1 MASMLFSSPGPAPLS
16 RMSPHRG
23 DIRHC
28 SPRASSPLD
37 IYSDAKEFLAGSPPL
52 LPRRKPSLDASKLP
66 FGGDASPTTA
76 NSLSSDRPFQPPK
89 RLPSL
94 TMEEFNAMKQRAGLE
109 SRCSDPGAV
118 NRSSES
124 RGESRGHSRSGSR
137 RRRNRM
143 DTKHTNNGV
152 SSAPPTRSVEVSEPL
167 TPGYMT
173 EPPLTE
179 PAAQQG
185 RHRRNGNSPFPRVY
199 SEDSLLT
206 PEGQRSKVPRPKHSR
221 ERRVFREQRDLSP
234 ASLANAASPQV
245 RSSRALPPTPGLGTS
260 ASEASLGR
268 SSSITRVSSKGEM
281 SALRRSP
288 PEPAS
293 ATPSVEIVAR
303 SAEPAAVE
311 PSMVVGRFGLG
322 AADAAGI
329 AEGQARLNAMLTSAR
344 EEPSS
349 SSTAAA
355 VAMDDSIRVSA
366 EHDYWDKSY
375 GSDHVADPHSNSGD
389 SGPRNHA
396 ALPSTLTCTR
406 GRRGGVMALSL
417 SAFGAECSR
426 DGAKMQASL
435 LGTLSS
441 PAAIHGGRFA
451 WVKGDVLGHGSL
463 GSVYKALDQR
473 TGQMIAVKEVKID
486 QMDEHD
492 VRFRLALENEVSIC
506 QDLKHP
512 HIVRYLG
519 HDYLDSRLYI
529 YLEYM
534 AGGSMAQV
542 LSQFGKLD
550 DSLIAVYTRGLLE
563 GLEYLHTREPPVLH
577 RDIKGANILVGL
589 DCKVKFSDFGCSKRT
604 TDSLSVSMRG
614 SIPWM
619 APEVIKQ
626 TGYGRMADIWSF
638 GCVLIEMGTA
648 KHPWGHFDNPMHAMV
663 RIGMSEDTPPLPEDC
678 CQAMKDFIGLCVRRD
693 KTTRPTAREL
703 LQHEFVRDILPE

>member
-1 MASMLFSSPGPAPLS
+1 VREGARARCRHEAMLSSPPGPALLS

-23 DIRHC
+23 EIRRY

-52 LPRRKPSLDASKLP
+52 LPRRKPSLDANKLP
-66 FGGDASPTTA
+66 FGGDASPTTGD
-76 NSLSSDRPFQPPK
+76 SLSSERPFAPPK

-94 TMEEFNAMKQRAGLE
+94 TMEEFHAMKQRTGLE

-118 NRSSES
+118 SRSTES
-124 RGESRGHSRSGSR
+124 RGESRGQSRSGSR

-152 SSAPPTRSVEVSEPL
+152 SSAPPTRSLEVSEPL

-185 RHRRNGNSPFPRVY
+185 RHRRSGNSPFPRVC

-206 PEGQRSKVPRPKHSR
+206 PEGQKSKVSRPKHSR

-234 ASLANAASPQV
+234 ASLANAASPQTGN
-245 RSSRALPPTPGLGTS
+245 SSRVPPTPGLGTS
-260 ASEASLGR
+260 ASASSLGR
-268 SSSITRVSSKGEM
+268 SASITRLPPHGEVAT
-281 SALRRSP
+281 ALRRSP

-293 ATPSVEIVAR
+293 AAPSVEIIAR
-303 SAEPAAVE
+303 PAEPM
-311 PSMVVGRFGLG
+311 PVGRLGLG

-329 AEGQARLNAMLTSAR
+329 PESQARLNAMLASAR
-344 EEPSS
+344 EDPSS
-349 SSTAAA
+349 VAAI
-355 VAMDDSIRVSA
+355 VDSIKVSA

-375 GSDHVADPHSNSGD
+375 GSDPHANSGD

-406 GRRGGVMALSL
+406 GPRGGVMALSL
-417 SAFGAECSR
+417 SAFGNECSR
-426 DGAKMQASL
+426 DGGKMQATL

-451 WVKGDVLGHGSL
+451 WVRGDVLGHGSL
-463 GSVYKALDQR
+463 GSVFKALDQR

-492 VRFRLALENEVSIC
+492 VKFRLALENEVSIC

-604 TDSLSVSMRG
+604 TDSMSVSMRG

-648 KHPWGHFDNPMHAMV
+648 KHPWGHFDNQMHAMV
-663 RIGMSEDTPPLPEDC
+663 RIGMSEDLPPFPEDGAK
-678 CQAMKDFIGLCVRRD
+678 AMKDFIGLCVQRD
-693 KTTRPTAREL
+693 KTKRPTAREL